1 MTSHWR
7 HSSSSAS
14 ILRRPTSA
22 SERERVREERVA
34 HACTVGSHK
43 VKSDTK
49 HFDLW
54 LSGEFQTASPPAS
67 RGTQFHIGQH
77 PSLSRGR
84 QQTRG
89 DKGGGRGALIV
100 QTAVSSRRV
109 KSDTEHFDL
118 RSSHK
123 FQTAS
128 WGRQSHRSP
137 TVARPAPA
145 AGGTHL
151 RHLERQGRHAG
162 PGPVGK
168 EERLLQVS
176 NVRVVASFGEQRL
189 SVVGTKGGS
198 DDYGVDRGAG
208 RRMATVSASVEGFG
222 GIGSTNQLLTC
233 CRSKN

>member
-7 HSSSSAS
+7 HSSLSAS
-14 ILRRPTSA
+14 ILPRPA
-22 SERERVREERVA
+22 GVSERERVREERVA

-109 KSDTEHFDL
+109 KSDTEKFDL
-118 RSSHK
+118 RSSRG

-128 WGRQSHRSP
+128 QPVSRGTSLPRGTSIPSLPRGRRCRADR
-137 TVARPAPA
+137 ARPAP
-145 AGGTHL
+145 TPS
-151 RHLERQGRHAG
+151 R
-162 PGPVGK
+162 
-168 EERLLQVS
+168 
-176 NVRVVASFGEQRL
+176 AS
-189 SVVGTKGGS
+189 GS
-198 DDYGVDRGAG
+198 
-208 RRMATVSASVEGFG
+208 
-222 GIGSTNQLLTC
+222 L
-233 CRSKN
+233 CRSRPRRRGGALASGFK